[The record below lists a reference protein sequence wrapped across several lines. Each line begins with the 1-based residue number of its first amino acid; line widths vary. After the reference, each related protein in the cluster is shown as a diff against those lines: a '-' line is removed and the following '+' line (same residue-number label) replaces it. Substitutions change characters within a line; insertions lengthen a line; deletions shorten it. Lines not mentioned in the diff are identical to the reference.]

1 MPRTKG
7 AKNKPKNPER
17 ELEKVKALYADAG
30 LDFPY
35 SEAKPVDKPA
45 DKPAD
50 TGNSEDHDTLKIIH
64 PHDEVIYE
72 CGNCHGQMDKALPQ
86 CPMCGVGLNW

>member
-17 ELEKVKALYADAG
+17 ELEKVKKLYADSG

-35 SEAKPVDKPA
+35 SDSKPA
-45 DKPAD
+45 EAQPVAD
-50 TGNSEDHDTLKIIH
+50 TEQPDTLKIIH
-64 PHDEVIYE
+64 PHNEVIYE
-72 CGNCHGQMDKALPQ
+72 CGNCHGLMDKALPQ